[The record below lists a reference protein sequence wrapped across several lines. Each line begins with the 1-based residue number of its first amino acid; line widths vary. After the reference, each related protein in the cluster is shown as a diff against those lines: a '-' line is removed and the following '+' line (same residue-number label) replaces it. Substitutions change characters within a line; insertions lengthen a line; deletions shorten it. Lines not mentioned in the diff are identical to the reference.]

1 MSYTNLLYH
10 IVYATK
16 ERAPLI
22 TRTLGP
28 RLHEYLGGT
37 VRGLGGIAL
46 EINGT
51 NDHVHVLAKLRPTI
65 SVSEFMS
72 KLKSVHQVGRN
83 AKPPADLVGRLDS
96 GHSPSANRKSSACEG
111 TFVIRTSIIESNHSR
126 KNSRRCCVVTKLIL
140 IQLICGAELLSP
152 ASQARLIVLDR
163 FPRLGGLAR
172 G

>member
-22 TRTLGP
+22 TNILRP

-51 NDHVHVLAKLRPTI
+51 EDHVHVLTKMRPTI
-65 SVSEFMS
+65 SVWEFLS
-72 KLKSVHQVGRN
+72 KLKSASSSWRKRQTPGRFGWQARFGAFTVSESQVAR
-83 AKPPADLVGRLDS
+83 VRLYIHFPD
-96 GHSPSANRKSSACEG
+96 P
-111 TFVIRTSIIESNHSR
+111 
-126 KNSRRCCVVTKLIL
+126 
-140 IQLICGAELLSP
+140 
-152 ASQARLIVLDR
+152 QARLR
-163 FPRLGGLAR
+163 LAR